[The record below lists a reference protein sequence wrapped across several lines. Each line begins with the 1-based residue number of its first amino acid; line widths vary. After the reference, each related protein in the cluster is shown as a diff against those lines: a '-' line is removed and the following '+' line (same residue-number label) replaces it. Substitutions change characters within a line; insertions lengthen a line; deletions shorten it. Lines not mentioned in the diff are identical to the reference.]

1 MGDTKQLDL
10 NGYSGGLNSMGTFT
24 PDTGNSNTGATPEWN
39 AFLQNAESNTSHA
52 GNPPAAASAGPTPA
66 RALPQHAPDNDPQG
80 YSAFM
85 APWMAQAHQI
95 FGQNPVFGNAQWANN
110 TRIGRGLTAGIEA
123 LSVARPGATLADSL
137 GVAAREFMA
146 PQQIAREQA
155 MAENNYV
162 NQRAQQYFGVQ
173 KDLSQI
179 NENNT
184 RAAYMSGAQKDLAE
198 ARADRLNNPTSKTH
212 FGSVITDPVTNLAI
226 QPEYDSASG
235 MLIRSVPLPG
245 QSHGIKTGNPN
256 QDYTLSGIQRRLN
269 DPDPD
274 VRAKANEDLATYTQT
289 NSNIAG
295 GRAGAIQGAEQPQ
308 KDEDRFLSNEFNLF
322 KASQQP
328 PMKRSEFDESHKY
341 DTEYLQPGVPDK
353 MWAAQQQKD
362 EAARQDRNASW
373 TDYYNSG
380 AIKQNVGYAQW
391 QKAGSP
397 KKYGNTQARPTQATQ
412 STEPSANTSW
422 TPKP

>member
-95 FGQNPVFGNAQWANN
+95 FGQNPVFGNAAWANN
-110 TRIGRGLTAGIEA
+110 TRVGRGLTAGIEA
-123 LSVARPGATLADSL
+123 LSQARPGATLADSL

-146 PQQIAREQA
+146 PEQIKREQA
-155 MAENNYV
+155 LNEQNYV
-162 NQRAQQYFGVQ
+162 NQRTQQYFGIQ

-179 NENNT
+179 NENNART
-184 RAAYMSGAQKDLAE
+184 AYMSGAQNDLAE
-198 ARADRLNNPTSKTH
+198 ARADRLNNPPSKTH
-212 FGSVITDPVTNLAI
+212 FGSVITDPTTNLAI
-226 QPEYDSASG
+226 QPEYDSATG

-245 QSHGIKTGNPN
+245 QSHGIKTGNAN
-256 QDYTLSGIQRRLN
+256 EDFTLSGIQRRLD
-269 DPDPD
+269 DPDPN
-274 VRAKANEDLATYTQT
+274 VRAKANDDLATYTRT
-289 NSNIAG
+289 NSTIAG

-308 KDEDRFLSNEFNLF
+308 KDEDKFLANEFNLF
-322 KASQQP
+322 KSSQEPAMTRAQ
-328 PMKRSEFDESHKY
+328 FDEAHKW
-341 DTEYLQPGVPDK
+341 DTDYLTPGGPDK
-353 MWAAQQQKD
+353 LWSAQQTKD
-362 EAARQDRNASW
+362 QAARSDRNASW

-380 AIKQNVGYAQW
+380 AVQQKVGYAAW

-397 KKYGNTQARPTQATQ
+397 KTYGNAQSRPTQANQATASQ
-412 STEPSANTSW
+412 PWHPPTN
-422 TPKP
+422 